1 MRNAMWEIQEPQVL
15 GGEIGAKPQR
25 NFEDKKMENLPIVH
39 VVNGRQK
46 KLLQGHP
53 WVYGNEIER
62 VEGEIEDGGL
72 VTVVDFRGRYMGTG
86 FYNSK
91 SLITV
96 RLLTH
101 RQEEITDELIA
112 SRVKA
117 ACDYRRFV
125 MNRPGTDSC
134 RLIYGEADR
143 LPGVIADRFGGV
155 IVLQVLAL
163 GMERF
168 TQTIADALLACEK
181 PNCLLLQNDDAI
193 RRKEGMECFTRVLYG
208 TLPEE
213 NIIHE
218 NGVKL
223 AVDVLGG
230 QKTGYFLDQKDNHLF
245 VRQFCKDARVLDCFS
260 YIGAFA
266 LNAAAAGAKEV
277 TAVDISE
284 AAVQL
289 IEKNAALNG
298 ADITA
303 VCANCF
309 DFLRAQVKAGEKYDV
324 VVLDPPAFTKAHA
337 NMASACRGY
346 KEIALSA
353 MRLLPAGGV
362 LATHSCSYHMPEE
375 VFVNTVLS
383 AAQDLHRQVRVITLR
398 RQDID
403 HPVLAGYPES
413 HYLKS
418 LWLQMLD

>member
-1 MRNAMWEIQEPQVL
+1 
-15 GGEIGAKPQR
+15 
-25 NFEDKKMENLPIVH
+25 MENLPIVH

-181 PNCLLLQNDDAI
+181 PDCLLLQNDDAI

-383 AAQDLHRQVRVITLR
+383 AARDLHRQVRVITLR

>member
-1 MRNAMWEIQEPQVL
+1 
-15 GGEIGAKPQR
+15 
-25 NFEDKKMENLPIVH
+25 MEQKNLPVVH
-39 VVNGRQK
+39 VINGRQK
-46 KLLQGHP
+46 KLMQGHP

-62 VEGEIEDGGL
+62 VEGEPADGAL

-86 FYNSK
+86 FFNSR

-101 RQEEITDELIA
+101 RQEEITDGLIA
-112 SRVKA
+112 ERVRA
-117 ACDYRRFV
+117 ACAYRRFV
-125 MNRPGTDSC
+125 LQREDTDSC

-143 LPGVIADRFGGV
+143 LPGVIADRFGSV

-163 GMERF
+163 GMERY
-168 TQTIADALLACEK
+168 TQVIADTLVECAK
-181 PNCLLLQNDDAI
+181 PACLLLQNDDAI
-193 RRKEGMECFTRVLYG
+193 RRKEGMECFTRVLCG
-208 TLPEE
+208 ALPEE
-213 NIIHE
+213 TVISE
-218 NGVKL
+218 NGIRL
-223 AVDVLGG
+223 SVDVMGG

-245 VRQFCKDARVLDCFS
+245 LRQFCRDARVLDCFS
-260 YIGAFA
+260 YIGGFA

-284 AAVQL
+284 DAVER
-289 IEKNAALNG
+289 IRRNAQLNG
-298 ADITA
+298 LDVNA

-309 DFLRAQVKAGEKYDV
+309 DYLRAQVKVKERYDV
-324 VVLDPPAFTKAHA
+324 IVLDPPAFTKAHA
-337 NMASACRGY
+337 NMANACRGY

-353 MRLLPAGGV
+353 MRLLPPGGV

>member
-1 MRNAMWEIQEPQVL
+1 MDQT
-15 GGEIGAKPQR
+15 K
-25 NFEDKKMENLPIVH
+25 LPVVH
-39 VVNGRQK
+39 VINGRQK

-62 VEGEIEDGGL
+62 VEGEIADGEL
-72 VTVVDFRGRYMGTG
+72 VQVVDFRGRYMGVG
-86 FYNSK
+86 FYNSR

-101 RQEEITDELIA
+101 RSEEITESLIA
-112 SRVKA
+112 ARVKA

-125 MNRPGTDSC
+125 MNREGTDSC

-163 GMERF
+163 GMEKY
-168 TQTIADALLACEK
+168 TQVIADALIESEK
-181 PNCLLLQNDDAI
+181 PDCLLLNNDDAI
-193 RRKEGMECFTRVLYG
+193 RRKEGMECFTKVLYG
-208 TLPEE
+208 KLPQETV
-213 NIIHE
+213 ILE
-218 NGVKL
+218 NGIKL
-223 AVDVLGG
+223 SVDVQGG

-260 YIGAFA
+260 YIGGFA

-284 AAVQL
+284 NAVEL
-289 IEKNAALNG
+289 IRRNAELNNMQVN
-298 ADITA
+298 T

-309 DFLRAQVKAGEKYDV
+309 DFLRAQVKEKQKYDV
-324 VVLDPPAFTKAHA
+324 IVLDPPAFTKAHA
-337 NMASACRGY
+337 NMANACRGY

-353 MRLLPAGGV
+353 MRMLEAGGV
-362 LATHSCSYHMPEE
+362 LATHSCSYHMPED

>member
-1 MRNAMWEIQEPQVL
+1 
-15 GGEIGAKPQR
+15 
-25 NFEDKKMENLPIVH
+25 MENLPIVH

-155 IVLQVLAL
+155 IVLQALAL

-181 PNCLLLQNDDAI
+181 PDCLLLQNDDAI

>member
-1 MRNAMWEIQEPQVL
+1 
-15 GGEIGAKPQR
+15 
-25 NFEDKKMENLPIVH
+25 MENLPIVH

-181 PNCLLLQNDDAI
+181 PDCLLLQNDDAI

-309 DFLRAQVKAGEKYDV
+309 SFLRAQVKAGEKYDV

>member
-1 MRNAMWEIQEPQVL
+1 MAH
-15 GGEIGAKPQR
+15 
-25 NFEDKKMENLPIVH
+25 ENLPVVH
-39 VVNGRQK
+39 VINGRQK

-62 VEGEIEDGGL
+62 VEGETVDGEL
-72 VTVVDFRGRYMGTG
+72 VTVVDFRGRYMGVG
-86 FYNSK
+86 FYNSR

-101 RQEEITDELIA
+101 RSEEITDELIA
-112 SRVKA
+112 ARVRQ
-117 ACDYRRFV
+117 ACAYRRFV
-125 MNRPGTDSC
+125 KERPGTDSC

-163 GMERF
+163 GMEKY
-168 TQTIADALLACEK
+168 TQVIADALIECEK
-181 PNCLLLQNDDAI
+181 PECLLLNNDDAI
-193 RRKEGMECFTRVLYG
+193 RRKEGMECFTKVLHG
-208 TLPEE
+208 ALPEE
-213 NIIHE
+213 TIIHE
-218 NGVKL
+218 NGIKL
-223 AVDVLGG
+223 SVDVAGG

-260 YIGAFA
+260 YIGGFA

-284 AAVQL
+284 NAVEL
-289 IEKNAALNG
+289 IRRNAELNG
-298 ADITA
+298 MQIET

-309 DFLRAQVKAGEKYDV
+309 DFLRQQVKEKQKYDV
-324 VVLDPPAFTKAHA
+324 IVLDPPAFTKAHA
-337 NMASACRGY
+337 NMANACRGY

-353 MRLLPAGGV
+353 MRMLPAGGV
-362 LATHSCSYHMPEE
+362 LATHSCSYHMPED

>member
-1 MRNAMWEIQEPQVL
+1 
-15 GGEIGAKPQR
+15 
-25 NFEDKKMENLPIVH
+25 MENLPIVH

-181 PNCLLLQNDDAI
+181 PDCLLLQNDDAI

-266 LNAAAAGAKEV
+266 LNDGAVRNHNVSATVFNPYNQKLHAAAHKCGGVFCGGNANLAAGAEGRLAKHLNSV
-277 TAVDISE
+277 ATLAHGGYAAINRNSRIAGFFKRGNTAAAHGAGKANLLRGNTSNPRFE
-284 AAVQL
+284 AVAGLNAFIALGIKNVFAVNDAVNL
-289 IEKNAALNG
+289 YAHVHKNAVASNG
-298 ADITA
+298 
-303 VCANCF
+303 NYSSGHF
-309 DFLRAQVKAGEKYDV
+309 
-324 VVLDPPAFTKAHA
+324 
-337 NMASACRGY
+337 
-346 KEIALSA
+346 
-353 MRLLPAGGV
+353 
-362 LATHSCSYHMPEE
+362 
-375 VFVNTVLS
+375 
-383 AAQDLHRQVRVITLR
+383 
-398 RQDID
+398 
-403 HPVLAGYPES
+403 LAG
-413 HYLKS
+413 
-418 LWLQMLD
+418 LQAV

>member
-1 MRNAMWEIQEPQVL
+1 
-15 GGEIGAKPQR
+15 
-25 NFEDKKMENLPIVH
+25 MEKNTLPVVH
-39 VVNGRQK
+39 VINGRQK

-62 VEGEIEDGGL
+62 VEGETVDGEL

-86 FYNSK
+86 FFNSK

-101 RQEEITDELIA
+101 RQEEITDSLIA
-112 SRVKA
+112 GRVKA
-117 ACDYRRFV
+117 ACDYRCFV
-125 MNRPGTDSC
+125 MQREGTDSC

-143 LPGVIADRFGGV
+143 LPGVIADRFGDV

-163 GMERF
+163 GMEKY
-168 TQTIADALLACEK
+168 TQVIADALVACEK
-181 PNCLLLQNDDAI
+181 PGCLLLQNDDAI
-193 RRKEGMECFTRVLYG
+193 RRKEGMECFTKVLYG
-208 TLPEE
+208 SLPQET
-213 NIIHE
+213 IISE
-218 NGVKL
+218 NGIKL
-223 AVDVLGG
+223 AVDVMGG

-260 YIGAFA
+260 YIGGFA
-266 LNAAAAGAKEV
+266 LNAAKAGAKEV

-284 AAVQL
+284 NAVEL
-289 IEKNAALNG
+289 IRRNAELNG
-298 ADITA
+298 LNVET

-309 DFLRAQVKAGEKYDV
+309 YYLRAQVKVNEKYDV
-324 VVLDPPAFTKAHA
+324 IVLDPPAFTKAHA
-337 NMASACRGY
+337 NMANACRGY

-353 MRLLPAGGV
+353 MRLLPPGGV
-362 LATHSCSYHMPEE
+362 LATHSCSYHMPED

>member
-1 MRNAMWEIQEPQVL
+1 MEQ
-15 GGEIGAKPQR
+15 K
-25 NFEDKKMENLPIVH
+25 NFPVVH
-39 VVNGRQK
+39 VINGRQK

-62 VEGEIEDGGL
+62 VEGETTDGEL

-86 FYNSK
+86 FFNSK

-101 RQEEITDELIA
+101 RQEEITEALIA
-112 SRVKA
+112 SRVRQ
-117 ACDYRRFV
+117 ACEYRRFV
-125 MNRPGTDSC
+125 MRREGTDSC

-163 GMERF
+163 GMEMY
-168 TQTIADALLACEK
+168 TQVIADALVECEK
-181 PNCLLLQNDDAI
+181 PDCLLLQNDDAI
-193 RRKEGMECFTRVLYG
+193 RRKEGMECFTKVLHG

-213 NIIHE
+213 TVIHE
-218 NGVKL
+218 NGIKL
-223 AVDVLGG
+223 AVDVMGG

-260 YIGAFA
+260 YIGGFA

-284 AAVQL
+284 NAVEL
-289 IEKNAALNG
+289 IRRNAQLNG
-298 ADITA
+298 LDVNT

-309 DFLRAQVKAGEKYDV
+309 DYLRAQVKVKEKYDV
-324 VVLDPPAFTKAHA
+324 IVLDPPAFTKAHA
-337 NMASACRGY
+337 NMANACRGY

-353 MRLLPAGGV
+353 MRMLPAGGV
-362 LATHSCSYHMPEE
+362 LATHSCSYHMPED

-383 AAQDLHRQVRVITLR
+383 AAPDLHRQVRVITLR

>member
-1 MRNAMWEIQEPQVL
+1 MAH
-15 GGEIGAKPQR
+15 
-25 NFEDKKMENLPIVH
+25 ENLPVVH
-39 VVNGRQK
+39 VINGRQK

-62 VEGEIEDGGL
+62 VEGDIVDGEL

-101 RQEEITDELIA
+101 RSEEITNELIA
-112 SRVKA
+112 ARVKA

-125 MNRPGTDSC
+125 MQRPGTDSC

-143 LPGVIADRFGGV
+143 LPGVIADRFGEV

-163 GMERF
+163 GMEKY
-168 TQTIADALLACEK
+168 TQVIADELIRCEK
-181 PNCLLLQNDDAI
+181 PGCLLLNNDDAI
-193 RRKEGMECFTRVLYG
+193 RRKEGMECFTKVLHG
-208 TLPEE
+208 ELPEE
-213 NIIHE
+213 TIIHE
-218 NGVKL
+218 NGIKL
-223 AVDVLGG
+223 SVDVKGG

-260 YIGAFA
+260 YIGGFA
-266 LNAAAAGAKEV
+266 LNAVAAGAKEV

-284 AAVQL
+284 NAVEL
-289 IEKNAALNG
+289 IRRNAQLNG
-298 ADITA
+298 MQVEI

-309 DFLRAQVKAGEKYDV
+309 DFLRAQVKEKQKYDV
-324 VVLDPPAFTKAHA
+324 IVLDPPAFTKAHA
-337 NMASACRGY
+337 NMANACRGY

-353 MRLLPAGGV
+353 MRMLEAGGV
-362 LATHSCSYHMPEE
+362 LATHSCSYHMPED

>member
-1 MRNAMWEIQEPQVL
+1 MDNT
-15 GGEIGAKPQR
+15 
-25 NFEDKKMENLPIVH
+25 LPVIH
-39 VVNGRQK
+39 VINGRQK

-62 VEGEIEDGGL
+62 VEGEPQDGGL

-86 FYNSK
+86 FYNSR

-101 RQEEITDELIA
+101 RSEEITDALIA
-112 SRVKA
+112 SRVAA

-125 MNRPGTDSC
+125 MRRPGTDSC

-143 LPGVIADRFGGV
+143 LPGVIADRFGPV

-163 GMERF
+163 GMERY
-168 TQTIADALLACEK
+168 TQVIADALVAAEH
-181 PNCLLLQNDDAI
+181 PECLLLQNDDAI
-193 RRKEGMECFTRVLYG
+193 RRKEGMECFTKVLHG
-208 TLPEE
+208 ALPEE
-213 NIIHE
+213 VVISE
-218 NGVKL
+218 NGIRL
-223 AVDVLGG
+223 SVDVMGG

-245 VRQFCKDARVLDCFS
+245 LRQFCNGARVLDCFS
-260 YIGAFA
+260 YIGGFA
-266 LNAAAAGAKEV
+266 LNAVAGGAREV

-284 AAVQL
+284 DAVSR
-289 IEKNAALNG
+289 IRRNAQLNG
-298 ADITA
+298 MQVEA

-309 DFLRAQVKAGEKYDV
+309 DFLRAQVKAGERYDV

-337 NMASACRGY
+337 NMANACRGY

-362 LATHSCSYHMPEE
+362 LATHSCSYHMPED

>member
-1 MRNAMWEIQEPQVL
+1 
-15 GGEIGAKPQR
+15 
-25 NFEDKKMENLPIVH
+25 
-39 VVNGRQK
+39 
-46 KLLQGHP
+46 
-53 WVYGNEIER
+53 
-62 VEGEIEDGGL
+62 
-72 VTVVDFRGRYMGTG
+72 MGTG

-181 PNCLLLQNDDAI
+181 PDCLLLQNDDAI

>member
-1 MRNAMWEIQEPQVL
+1 MEQ
-15 GGEIGAKPQR
+15 K
-25 NFEDKKMENLPIVH
+25 NFPVVH
-39 VVNGRQK
+39 VINGRQK

-62 VEGEIEDGGL
+62 VEGETTDGEL

-86 FYNSK
+86 FFNSK

-101 RQEEITDELIA
+101 RQEEITEALIA
-112 SRVKA
+112 SRVRQ
-117 ACDYRRFV
+117 ACEYRRFV
-125 MNRPGTDSC
+125 MRREGTDSC

-163 GMERF
+163 GMEKY
-168 TQTIADALLACEK
+168 TQVIADALVECEK
-181 PNCLLLQNDDAI
+181 PDCLLLQNDDAI
-193 RRKEGMECFTRVLYG
+193 RRKEGMECFTKVLHG

-213 NIIHE
+213 TVIHE
-218 NGVKL
+218 NGIKL
-223 AVDVLGG
+223 AVDVMGG

-260 YIGAFA
+260 YIGGFA

-284 AAVQL
+284 NAVEL
-289 IEKNAALNG
+289 IRRNAELNG
-298 ADITA
+298 LDVNT

-309 DFLRAQVKAGEKYDV
+309 DYLRAQVKVKEKYDV
-324 VVLDPPAFTKAHA
+324 IVLDPPAFTKAHA
-337 NMASACRGY
+337 NMANACRGY

-353 MRLLPAGGV
+353 MRMLPAGGV
-362 LATHSCSYHMPEE
+362 LATHSCSYHMPED

>member
-1 MRNAMWEIQEPQVL
+1 
-15 GGEIGAKPQR
+15 
-25 NFEDKKMENLPIVH
+25 MENLPIVH

-181 PNCLLLQNDDAI
+181 PDCLLLQNDDAI

-383 AAQDLHRQVRVITLR
+383 AAQDLHRQVRVITLS
-398 RQDID
+398 RQDVD

>member
-1 MRNAMWEIQEPQVL
+1 MQENGNMPV
-15 GGEIGAKPQR
+15 
-25 NFEDKKMENLPIVH
+25 VH
-39 VVNGRQK
+39 VINGRQK

-62 VEGEIEDGGL
+62 VEGEPEDGAL

-86 FYNSK
+86 FYNSR

-101 RQEEITDELIA
+101 RSEAITDELIA
-112 SRVKA
+112 GRVKA

-125 MNRPGTDSC
+125 MQREGTDSC

-163 GMERF
+163 GMERY
-168 TQTIADALLACEK
+168 TQVIADALIACEQ
-181 PNCLLLQNDDAI
+181 PDCLLLQNDDAI
-193 RRKEGMECFTRVLYG
+193 RRKEGMECFTKVLHG
-208 TLPEE
+208 ELPEE
-213 NIIHE
+213 TIISE
-218 NGVKL
+218 NGIRL
-223 AVDVLGG
+223 AVDVRGG

-245 VRQFCKDARVLDCFS
+245 VRQFCRGARVLDCFS
-260 YIGAFA
+260 YIGGFA
-266 LNAAAAGAKEV
+266 LNAAAAGAAEV

-284 AAVQL
+284 DAVKL
-289 IEKNAALNG
+289 IDRNAALNG
-298 ADITA
+298 MQIST

-309 DFLRAQVKAGEKYDV
+309 DFLRQQVKEKQRYDV
-324 VVLDPPAFTKAHA
+324 IVLDPPAFTKSHA
-337 NMASACRGY
+337 NMANACRGY

-353 MRLLPAGGV
+353 MRMLPPGGV
-362 LATHSCSYHMPEE
+362 LATHSCSYHMPED

>member
-1 MRNAMWEIQEPQVL
+1 
-15 GGEIGAKPQR
+15 
-25 NFEDKKMENLPIVH
+25 MENLPIVH

-181 PNCLLLQNDDAI
+181 PDCLLLQNDDAI

-346 KEIALSA
+346 KEMALSA

>member
-1 MRNAMWEIQEPQVL
+1 
-15 GGEIGAKPQR
+15 
-25 NFEDKKMENLPIVH
+25 MENLPIVH

-181 PNCLLLQNDDAI
+181 PDCLLLQNDDAI

-383 AAQDLHRQVRVITLR
+383 AAQDLHRQVRVMTLR

>member
-1 MRNAMWEIQEPQVL
+1 MMEQ
-15 GGEIGAKPQR
+15 
-25 NFEDKKMENLPIVH
+25 ENLPVVH
-39 VVNGRQK
+39 VINGRQK

-62 VEGEIEDGGL
+62 VEGETADGEL
-72 VTVVDFRGRYMGTG
+72 VKVVDFRGRYMGTG
-86 FYNSK
+86 FYNSR

-101 RQEEITDELIA
+101 RQEAITEALIA
-112 SRVKA
+112 ARVKA

-125 MNRPGTDSC
+125 LQREGTDSC

-163 GMERF
+163 GMEKY
-168 TQTIADALLACEK
+168 TQVIADALVACEK
-181 PNCLLLQNDDAI
+181 PVCLLLNNDDAI
-193 RRKEGMECFTRVLYG
+193 RIKEGMTCFTKVLHG
-208 TLPEE
+208 ELPQET
-213 NIIHE
+213 IIHE
-218 NGVKL
+218 NGIRL
-223 AVDVLGG
+223 SVDVKGG

-245 VRQFCKDARVLDCFS
+245 VRQFCRDARVLDCFS
-260 YIGAFA
+260 YIGGFA
-266 LNAAAAGAKEV
+266 LNAVRGGAREV

-284 AAVQL
+284 SAVEL
-289 IEKNAALNG
+289 IRRNAALNG
-298 ADITA
+298 ADINA

-309 DFLRAQVKAGEKYDV
+309 DYLRQQVKAGEKYDV

-337 NMASACRGY
+337 NMANACRGY

-362 LATHSCSYHMPEE
+362 LATHSCSYHMPED

>member
-1 MRNAMWEIQEPQVL
+1 MNQKE
-15 GGEIGAKPQR
+15 
-25 NFEDKKMENLPIVH
+25 LPVVH

-53 WVYGNEIER
+53 WVYGNEIES
-62 VEGEIEDGGL
+62 VEGEPEDGAL

-101 RQEEITDELIA
+101 RQEEITDALIA

-117 ACDYRRFV
+117 ACEYRRFV
-125 MNRPGTDSC
+125 MSRPGTDSC

-168 TQTIADALLACEK
+168 TQVIADALIECEK
-181 PNCLLLQNDDAI
+181 PDCLLLQNDDAI
-193 RRKEGMECFTRVLYG
+193 RRKEGMECFTRVLHG

-245 VRQFCKDARVLDCFS
+245 VRQFCKDVRVLDCFS

-284 AAVQL
+284 AAVKL
-289 IEKNAALNG
+289 IEKNAALND

-383 AAQDLHRQVRVITLR
+383 AAQDLHRQVRIITLR

>member
-1 MRNAMWEIQEPQVL
+1 MTQE
-15 GGEIGAKPQR
+15 
-25 NFEDKKMENLPIVH
+25 MLPVVH

-62 VEGEIEDGGL
+62 VEGEIADGEL

-86 FYNSK
+86 FYNSR

-112 SRVKA
+112 ARVRA

-125 MNRPGTDSC
+125 MQREGTDSC

-163 GMERF
+163 GMERY
-168 TQTIADALLACEK
+168 TQVIADALIACEQ
-181 PNCLLLQNDDAI
+181 PTCLLLNNDDAI
-193 RRKEGMECFTRVLYG
+193 RIKEGMTCFTKVLHG
-208 TLPEE
+208 ELPGET
-213 NIIHE
+213 IISE

-223 AVDVLGG
+223 AVDVRGG

-245 VRQFCKDARVLDCFS
+245 LRQFCRDARVLDCFS
-260 YIGAFA
+260 YIGGFA
-266 LNAAAAGAKEV
+266 LNAAMGGAREV

-284 AAVQL
+284 SAVEL
-289 IEKNAALNG
+289 IRRNAALNG
-298 ADITA
+298 AQINA
-303 VCANCF
+303 VCANCL

-337 NMASACRGY
+337 NMANACRGY

-398 RQDID
+398 RQDVD

-413 HYLKS
+413 YYLKS

>member
-1 MRNAMWEIQEPQVL
+1 M
-15 GGEIGAKPQR
+15 
-25 NFEDKKMENLPIVH
+25 DTENLPVVH
-39 VVNGRQK
+39 VINGRQK

-62 VEGEIEDGGL
+62 VEGETADGGL
-72 VTVVDFRGRYMGTG
+72 VTVVDFRNRYMGTG
-86 FYNSK
+86 VYNSR

-101 RQEEITDELIA
+101 RHEEINDALIA
-112 SRVKA
+112 GRVRA
-117 ACDYRRFV
+117 ACDYRKFILR
-125 MNRPGTDSC
+125 REGTDSC

-143 LPGVIADRFGGV
+143 LPGVIADRFGDV

-163 GMERF
+163 GMERY
-168 TQTIADALLACEK
+168 TQVIADELIACQQ
-181 PNCLLLQNDDAI
+181 PACLLLQNDDAI
-193 RRKEGMECFTRVLYG
+193 RIKEGMTCFAKVLHG
-208 TLPEE
+208 ALPKET
-213 NIIHE
+213 IIHE

-223 AVDVLGG
+223 VVDVQGG

-245 VRQFCKDARVLDCFS
+245 LRQFCKDARVLDCFS
-260 YIGAFA
+260 YIGGFA
-266 LNAAAAGAKEV
+266 LNAVQGGAREV

-284 AAVQL
+284 SAVEL
-289 IEKNAALNG
+289 IRRNAELNG
-298 ADITA
+298 AQINA

-337 NMASACRGY
+337 NMANACRGY

-362 LATHSCSYHMPEE
+362 LATHSCSYHMPED

>member
-1 MRNAMWEIQEPQVL
+1 
-15 GGEIGAKPQR
+15 
-25 NFEDKKMENLPIVH
+25 MENLPIVH

-117 ACDYRRFV
+117 AYDYRRFV

-181 PNCLLLQNDDAI
+181 PDCLLLQNDDAI
-193 RRKEGMECFTRVLYG
+193 RRKEGMECFTSVLYG

>member
-1 MRNAMWEIQEPQVL
+1 
-15 GGEIGAKPQR
+15 
-25 NFEDKKMENLPIVH
+25 MENLPIVH

-181 PNCLLLQNDDAI
+181 PDCLLLQNDDAI

-324 VVLDPPAFTKAHA
+324 VVLDPPAFTKAHD

>member
-1 MRNAMWEIQEPQVL
+1 M
-15 GGEIGAKPQR
+15 AK
-25 NFEDKKMENLPIVH
+25 DNLPIVH
-39 VVNGRQK
+39 VINGRQK

-62 VEGEIEDGGL
+62 VEGEIADGDL

-86 FYNSK
+86 FYNSR

-101 RQEEITDELIA
+101 RQEEITGELIA
-112 SRVKA
+112 ARVKA

-125 MNRPGTDSC
+125 MQREGTDSC

-163 GMERF
+163 GMERY
-168 TQTIADALLACEK
+168 TQVIADALVACER
-181 PNCLLLQNDDAI
+181 PACLLLNNDDAI
-193 RRKEGMECFTRVLYG
+193 RLKEGMTCFTKVLHG
-208 TLPEE
+208 ELPEE
-213 NIIHE
+213 TIISE

-223 AVDVLGG
+223 AVDVRGG

-245 VRQFCKDARVLDCFS
+245 LRQFCRDARVLDCFS
-260 YIGAFA
+260 YIGGFA
-266 LNAAAAGAKEV
+266 LNAARGGAREV

-284 AAVQL
+284 SAVEL
-289 IEKNAALNG
+289 IRRNAALNG
-298 ADITA
+298 AQINA

-337 NMASACRGY
+337 NMANACRGY

-362 LATHSCSYHMPEE
+362 LATHSCSYHMPED

>member
-1 MRNAMWEIQEPQVL
+1 
-15 GGEIGAKPQR
+15 
-25 NFEDKKMENLPIVH
+25 MENLPIVH

-143 LPGVIADRFGGV
+143 LPGVIADRFGGM

-181 PNCLLLQNDDAI
+181 PDCLLLQNDDAI

>member
-1 MRNAMWEIQEPQVL
+1 
-15 GGEIGAKPQR
+15 
-25 NFEDKKMENLPIVH
+25 MENLPIVH

-181 PNCLLLQNDDAI
+181 PDCLLLQNDDAI

-277 TAVDISE
+277 MAVDISE

-383 AAQDLHRQVRVITLR
+383 AAQDLHRQVRVITLS

>member
-1 MRNAMWEIQEPQVL
+1 
-15 GGEIGAKPQR
+15 
-25 NFEDKKMENLPIVH
+25 MENLPIVH

-181 PNCLLLQNDDAI
+181 PDCLLLQNDDAI
-193 RRKEGMECFTRVLYG
+193 RRKEGMECFTRMLYG

>member
-1 MRNAMWEIQEPQVL
+1 
-15 GGEIGAKPQR
+15 
-25 NFEDKKMENLPIVH
+25 
-39 VVNGRQK
+39 
-46 KLLQGHP
+46 
-53 WVYGNEIER
+53 
-62 VEGEIEDGGL
+62 
-72 VTVVDFRGRYMGTG
+72 MGTG

-181 PNCLLLQNDDAI
+181 PDCLLLQNDDAI

-324 VVLDPPAFTKAHA
+324 VVLDPPAFTKPHA

>member
-1 MRNAMWEIQEPQVL
+1 M
-15 GGEIGAKPQR
+15 AK
-25 NFEDKKMENLPIVH
+25 ENLPVVH
-39 VVNGRQK
+39 VINGRQK

-62 VEGEIEDGGL
+62 VEGEIVDGDL

-86 FYNSK
+86 FYNSR

-125 MNRPGTDSC
+125 MQREGTDSC

-163 GMERF
+163 GMERY
-168 TQTIADALLACEK
+168 TQVIADALIACEQ
-181 PNCLLLQNDDAI
+181 PACLLLNNDDAI
-193 RRKEGMECFTRVLYG
+193 RIKEGMTCFTKVLHG
-208 TLPEE
+208 ELPGET
-213 NIIHE
+213 IISE

-223 AVDVLGG
+223 AVDVRGG
-230 QKTGYFLDQKDNHLF
+230 QKTGYFLDQKENHLF
-245 VRQFCKDARVLDCFS
+245 LRQFCRDARVLDCFS
-260 YIGAFA
+260 YIGGFA
-266 LNAAAAGAKEV
+266 LNAAMGGAREV

-284 AAVQL
+284 SAVEL
-289 IEKNAALNG
+289 IRRNAALNG
-298 ADITA
+298 AQINA

-337 NMASACRGY
+337 NMANACRGY

-362 LATHSCSYHMPEE
+362 LATHSCSYHMPED

>member
-1 MRNAMWEIQEPQVL
+1 
-15 GGEIGAKPQR
+15 
-25 NFEDKKMENLPIVH
+25 MENLPIVH

-181 PNCLLLQNDDAI
+181 PDCLLLQNDDAI

-208 TLPEE
+208 TLSEE

-245 VRQFCKDARVLDCFS
+245 VRQFCKDTRVLDCFS

>member
-1 MRNAMWEIQEPQVL
+1 M
-15 GGEIGAKPQR
+15 AK
-25 NFEDKKMENLPIVH
+25 DNLPIVH
-39 VVNGRQK
+39 VINGRQK

-62 VEGEIEDGGL
+62 VEGEIVDGDL

-86 FYNSK
+86 FYNSR

-101 RQEEITDELIA
+101 RQEEITGELIA
-112 SRVKA
+112 ARVKA

-125 MNRPGTDSC
+125 MQREGTDSC

-163 GMERF
+163 GMERY
-168 TQTIADALLACEK
+168 TQVIADALVACEQ
-181 PNCLLLQNDDAI
+181 PACLLLNNDDAI
-193 RRKEGMECFTRVLYG
+193 RLKEGMTCFTKVLHG
-208 TLPEE
+208 ELPEE
-213 NIIHE
+213 TIISE

-223 AVDVLGG
+223 AVDVRGG

-245 VRQFCKDARVLDCFS
+245 LRQFCRDARVLDCFS
-260 YIGAFA
+260 YIGGFA
-266 LNAAAAGAKEV
+266 LNAARGGAREV

-284 AAVQL
+284 SAVEL
-289 IEKNAALNG
+289 IRRNAALNG
-298 ADITA
+298 AQINA

-337 NMASACRGY
+337 NMANACRGY

-362 LATHSCSYHMPEE
+362 LATHSCSYHMPED

>member
-1 MRNAMWEIQEPQVL
+1 M
-15 GGEIGAKPQR
+15 AK
-25 NFEDKKMENLPIVH
+25 ENLPVVH
-39 VVNGRQK
+39 VINGRQK

-62 VEGEIEDGGL
+62 VEGEIADGDL

-86 FYNSK
+86 FYNSR

-125 MNRPGTDSC
+125 LQREDTDSC

-163 GMERF
+163 GMEHY
-168 TQTIADALLACEK
+168 TQVIADALIACEQ
-181 PNCLLLQNDDAI
+181 PTCLLLNNDDAI
-193 RRKEGMECFTRVLYG
+193 RIKEGMTCFTKVLHG
-208 TLPEE
+208 ELPGET
-213 NIIHE
+213 IISE

-223 AVDVLGG
+223 AVDVRGG
-230 QKTGYFLDQKDNHLF
+230 QKTGYFLDQKENHLF
-245 VRQFCKDARVLDCFS
+245 LRQFCRDARVLDCFS
-260 YIGAFA
+260 YIGGFA
-266 LNAAAAGAKEV
+266 LNAAMGGAREV

-284 AAVQL
+284 SAVEL
-289 IEKNAALNG
+289 IRRNAALNG
-298 ADITA
+298 AQINA

-337 NMASACRGY
+337 NMANACRGY

-362 LATHSCSYHMPEE
+362 LATHSCSYHMPED

>member
-1 MRNAMWEIQEPQVL
+1 
-15 GGEIGAKPQR
+15 
-25 NFEDKKMENLPIVH
+25 MENLPIVH

-101 RQEEITDELIA
+101 RQEEIIDELIA

-181 PNCLLLQNDDAI
+181 PDCLLLQNDDAI

>member
-1 MRNAMWEIQEPQVL
+1 
-15 GGEIGAKPQR
+15 
-25 NFEDKKMENLPIVH
+25 MENLPIVH
-39 VVNGRQK
+39 VINGRQK

-72 VTVVDFRGRYMGTG
+72 ATVVDFRGRYMGTG

-101 RQEEITDELIA
+101 RQEKITDELIA

-125 MNRPGTDSC
+125 MSRPGTDSC

-168 TQTIADALLACEK
+168 TWVIADALLACEK
-181 PNCLLLQNDDAI
+181 PDCLLLQNDDAI

-245 VRQFCKDARVLDCFS
+245 VRQFCRDARVLDCFS

-298 ADITA
+298 ADVTA

-309 DFLRAQVKAGEKYDV
+309 DYLRAQVKAGEKYDV

-337 NMASACRGY
+337 NMAGACRGY

-383 AAQDLHRQVRVITLR
+383 AAQDLHRQVRIITLR

>member
-1 MRNAMWEIQEPQVL
+1 MAH
-15 GGEIGAKPQR
+15 
-25 NFEDKKMENLPIVH
+25 ENLPVVH
-39 VVNGRQK
+39 VINGRQK

-62 VEGEIEDGGL
+62 VEGETTDGGL
-72 VTVVDFRGRYMGTG
+72 VTVVDFRGRYMGVG
-86 FYNSK
+86 FYNSR

-101 RQEEITDELIA
+101 RQEEITDALIA
-112 SRVKA
+112 QRVRA
-117 ACDYRRFV
+117 ACEYRRFV
-125 MNRPGTDSC
+125 MRREGTDSC

-143 LPGVIADRFGGV
+143 LPGVIADRFGDV

-163 GMERF
+163 GMEKY
-168 TQTIADALLACEK
+168 TQVMADALIECEK
-181 PNCLLLQNDDAI
+181 PGCLLLSNDDAI
-193 RRKEGMECFTRVLYG
+193 RRKEGMECFTKVLYG
-208 TLPEE
+208 QLPQET
-213 NIIHE
+213 IISE
-218 NGVKL
+218 NGIKL
-223 AVDVLGG
+223 SVDVQGG

-245 VRQFCKDARVLDCFS
+245 VRQFCRDARVLDCFS
-260 YIGAFA
+260 YIGGFA

-284 AAVQL
+284 AAVEL
-289 IEKNAALNG
+289 IRRNAELNG
-298 ADITA
+298 MQVNT

-309 DFLRAQVKAGEKYDV
+309 DFLRQQVKEKQKYDV
-324 VVLDPPAFTKAHA
+324 IVLDPPAFTKAHA
-337 NMASACRGY
+337 NMANACRGY

-362 LATHSCSYHMPEE
+362 LATHSCSYHMPED